1 MLHYATVQGMQSKF
15 LWKNF
20 FQPISSWNGPGHR
33 GDVRRGW
40 ERAAGLGVQAQGH
53 KCPHCRQMPTPGGI
67 RSTICLE
74 PDQELGR
81 TSAFPGVHLKPFLCR
96 PRKCGCATS

>member
-33 GDVRRGW
+33 GDVRRGG
-40 ERAAGLGVQAQGH
+40 ERAAGTGGSGSGA
-53 KCPHCRQMPTPGGI
+53 QMPTLQANAHTRRNSLYDLP
-67 RSTICLE
+67 
-74 PDQELGR
+74 R
-81 TSAFPGVHLKPFLCR
+81 T
-96 PRKCGCATS
+96 